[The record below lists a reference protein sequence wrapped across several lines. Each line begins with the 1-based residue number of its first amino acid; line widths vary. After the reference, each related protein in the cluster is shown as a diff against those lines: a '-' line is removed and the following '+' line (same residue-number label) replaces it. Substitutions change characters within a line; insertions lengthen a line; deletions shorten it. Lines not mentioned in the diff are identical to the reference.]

1 MANLLSFFG
10 GDNTILILIVLFFLL
25 NGGGGFFHNDDSQL
39 ILILLI
45 VLFCFCGGFKILAVK
60 HKKAL
65 STWIP
70 SIRDFFISLTAL
82 RDRARSLSPLYLSR
96 LDIQAWVKPSIVPNI
111 TIPPIK

>member
-45 VLFCFCGGFKILAVK
+45 VLFCFAEDSKFLAVK
-60 HKKAL
+60 HKKAF
-65 STWIP
+65 TWIP

>member
-1 MANLLSFFG
+1 MMIHSLYLSCLSYCFAFAE
-10 GDNTILILIVLFFLL
+10 
-25 NGGGGFFHNDDSQL
+25 DSK
-39 ILILLI
+39 
-45 VLFCFCGGFKILAVK
+45 FLAVK